1 MIIDI
6 SLFQHHAHQI
16 TTVDPML
23 TFATGFLRMVGAML
37 QQLKVIAS
45 NLLPLTLGMEVL
57 WLLMMM
63 LLKTG

>member
-1 MIIDI
+1 
-6 SLFQHHAHQI
+6 
-16 TTVDPML
+16 ML